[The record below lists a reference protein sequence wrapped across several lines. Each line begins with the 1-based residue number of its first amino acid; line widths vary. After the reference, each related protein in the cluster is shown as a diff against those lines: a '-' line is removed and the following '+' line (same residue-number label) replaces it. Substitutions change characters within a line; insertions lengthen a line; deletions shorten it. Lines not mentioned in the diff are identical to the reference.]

1 MAITAG
7 GAWFLIIKG
16 SYLNTEEGVLLDGSI
31 QAASTYWYVLAAC
44 NLLERDIDPL
54 RVPLLRLSAVSTL
67 STELLVA
74 LRTLRR
80 RALVQ
85 YLPTVLG

>member
-31 QAASTYWYVLAAC
+31 QAASTYVLAAC

-67 STELLVA
+67 YTELLVA

>member
-1 MAITAG
+1 MAITADE
-7 GAWFLIIKG
+7 AWFLIVKG

-31 QAASTYWYVLAAC
+31 QAASTYVLAAC
-44 NLLERDIDPL
+44 DLLERDIDLL

-67 STELLVA
+67 YTELLVA